1 MRKAGM
7 LKTTAA
13 LLALIAAPRFARA
26 ESPLVERVDKTA
38 FIQIEAASFRALTLR
53 QQALAYWLTQASIAI
68 DPIIYDQLSRFGLRQ
83 KQSLEA
89 VVLAKDK
96 VDPLTYS
103 QVLAFTKL
111 FWANKGN
118 HHEQTGQKFLP
129 RFTAA
134 ALKTALSAAG
144 RKDLAAGVD
153 ALAPSLFDPTFEPIL
168 TARSPEGGKDILQ
181 ASSNNFYFDVK
192 LADLKKLTERYR
204 LNSRVVNNG
213 GKLSEE
219 VYRAGTP
226 DGRVKPGLYAEYL
239 RKANAFLT
247 RARDYAEPQ
256 QSAVIAALIRFYQT
270 GEYADWLSFGMAWVQ
285 NNPPVDFANGFIETY
300 RDARSAKGTS
310 QSFVC
315 VTDEK
320 LSASM
325 LKIAANAGYFEALA
339 PWDARYKQQNVH
351 PPVAKAVET
360 VVETGDFHVSTIGDN
375 LPNENEVHQKH
386 GTKNFL
392 FSSAVRA
399 FDEAVGNKVVRE
411 FAASPQE
418 IARAEKYGPG
428 AEELMTAMHEVIG
441 HGSGKLSPK
450 LTRDPASYLK
460 EYYSTLEE
468 ARADLVALWDVFDP
482 KLKELGLVVSDET
495 GRAMYDAAARVMLT
509 QLARIPKGDT
519 IEEDHQRD
527 RQLIARYIMDKT
539 GAIAFEFHDGKTY
552 VTVKD
557 YKKMRQGVGMLL
569 AELMRIKAEG
579 DYPAIKALIEDYAVH
594 FDPKLRD
601 QIVER
606 YNRLDLPT
614 YWTGINAD
622 LAAKFDAHGKIT
634 SVEMSYPRDY
644 VKQQLG
650 YSALYRA
657 E

>member
-1 MRKAGM
+1 MKIVIAIA
-7 LKTTAA
+7 T
-13 LLALIAAPRFARA
+13 LIASPGFVCA

-38 FIQIEAASFRALTLR
+38 FIQIEANSFRALTPK

-68 DPIIYDQLSRFGLRQ
+68 DPIIYDQLSRFGLKQ
-83 KQSLEA
+83 KQTLEA
-89 VVLAKDK
+89 VVTAKDK
-96 VDPLTYS
+96 VDPQTYS

-129 RFTAA
+129 QFTAA
-134 ALKTALSAAG
+134 SLKASLLAAG
-144 RKDLAAGVD
+144 RKDLAEGVD
-153 ALAPSLFDPTFEPIL
+153 ALAPSLFDPNFEPIL
-168 TARSPEGGKDILQ
+168 TAKTPEGGKDILE
-181 ASSNNFYFDVK
+181 ASSNNFYLNVK
-192 LADLKKLTERYR
+192 LADLKKISERYR
-204 LNSRVVNNG
+204 LNSRVVNQG
-213 GKLSEE
+213 VKLSEE

-226 DGRVKPGLYAEYL
+226 DGRIKPGLYAEYL
-239 RKANAFLT
+239 RRANGFLSKA
-247 RARDYAEPQ
+247 RESAEPDQ
-256 QSAVIAALIRFYQT
+256 AAVIAALIRFYQT
-270 GEYADWLSFGMAWVQ
+270 GDYSDWVNFGMAWVQ

-325 LKIAANAGYFEALA
+325 LKIAANAGYFEARA
-339 PWDARYKQQNVH
+339 PWDARYKQQNAR

-360 VVETGDFHVSTIGDN
+360 VIETGDFHVSTIGDN
-375 LPNENEVHQKH
+375 LPNENEVHQKY

-392 FSSAVRA
+392 FSSATRA
-399 FDEAVGNKVVRE
+399 FAEAVGHKVVEE
-411 FAASPQE
+411 FAASPEE
-418 IARAEKYGPG
+418 IARAEKYGANG
-428 AEELMTAMHEVIG
+428 EELLTAMHEVIG

-450 LTRDPASYLK
+450 LTEDPASYLK

-468 ARADLVALWDVFDP
+468 ARADLVALWDAFDP
-482 KLKELGLVVSDET
+482 KLKELGLIISDET
-495 GRAMYDAAARVMLT
+495 GRAMYDASARVMLT

-539 GAIAFEFHDGKTY
+539 GAIAFESRNGKTY
-552 VTVKD
+552 ITVKD
-557 YKKMRQGVGMLL
+557 YKKMREGVGMLL

-579 DYPAIKALIEDYAVH
+579 DYPAIKALIDAYGVH

-601 QIVER
+601 QVVER
-606 YNRLDLPT
+606 YKQLDLPT

-622 LAAKFDAHGKIT
+622 LTAHFDKDGNVT
-634 SVEMSYPRDY
+634 SVEISYPRDY
-644 VKQQLG
+644 VKQQLS
-650 YSALYRA
+650 YSALYQAR
-657 E
+657 

>member
-1 MRKAGM
+1 MKIANVV
-7 LKTTAA
+7 KTITF
-13 LLALIAAPRFARA
+13 LIASFGVVRA

-38 FIQIEAASFRALTLR
+38 FIQIEADSFRSLTPR

-68 DPIIYDQLSRFGLRQ
+68 DPIIYDQLSRFGLQ
-83 KQSLEA
+83 EKQSLEA
-89 VVLAKDK
+89 VVTAKDK
-96 VDPLTYS
+96 VDPQIYS

-111 FWANKGN
+111 FWANKGS
-118 HHEQTGQKFLP
+118 HHEQTGQKIMP
-129 RFTAA
+129 QFTAA
-134 ALKTALSAAG
+134 NLKAALLAAG

-153 ALAPSLFDPTFEPIL
+153 ALAPSLFDPNFEPIL
-168 TARSPEGGKDILQ
+168 TAKTPGGGKDILE
-181 ASSNNFYFDVK
+181 ASSNNFYLNVK
-192 LADLKKLTERYR
+192 LGDLKKLTERYR
-204 LNSRVVNNG
+204 LNSRVVNQG

-226 DGRVKPGLYAEYL
+226 DGRIKPGLYAEYL
-239 RKANAFLT
+239 RKAIGFLSK
-247 RARDYAEPQ
+247 AREYAEPD
-256 QSAVIAALIRFYQT
+256 QSAVMAALIRFYQT
-270 GEYADWLSFGMAWVQ
+270 GDYSDWVNFGMAWVR

-300 RDARSAKGTS
+300 RDARSAKGTE

-315 VTDEK
+315 VTDQK

-339 PWDARYKQQNVH
+339 PWDARYKQQNAR
-351 PPVAKAVET
+351 PPIAKAVET
-360 VVETGDFHVSTIGDN
+360 IIETGDFHVSTIGDN
-375 LPNENEVHQKH
+375 LPNEDEVHQKY

-392 FSSAVRA
+392 FSSATRA
-399 FDEAVGNKVVRE
+399 FAEAVGNKVVQE
-411 FAASPQE
+411 FAAPE
-418 IARAEKYGPG
+418 DIARAEKYGAG
-428 AEELMTAMHEVIG
+428 AEELLTAMHEVIG

-450 LTRDPASYLK
+450 LTQEPASYLK

-468 ARADLVALWDVFDP
+468 ARADLVALWNVFDP

-495 GRAMYDAAARVMLT
+495 GRAMYDASARVMLT
-509 QLARIPKGDT
+509 QLARIPKGET

-539 GAIAFEFHDGKTY
+539 GAIAFESHNGKAY
-552 VTVKD
+552 VAVKD

-579 DYPAIKALIEDYAVH
+579 DYPAIKALIDQYGVH

-606 YNRLDLPT
+606 YKQLDLPT

-622 LAAKFDAHGKIT
+622 LTAQFDKDGKVT
-634 SVEMSYPRDY
+634 SVEISYPRDY
-644 VKQQLG
+644 VKQQLS
-650 YSALYRA
+650 YSALYQA
-657 E
+657 H